1 MLEDGAN
8 TFILEQYSSSVSMAE
23 HTQLCATDD
32 QIGHYWGNKAEWE
45 QLSADLLLRAFMKES
60 TLEEELTAITDELLL
75 SKPVYVHKSSTA
87 EKLHRKITKM
97 FPNRDFRYAK

>member
-1 MLEDGAN
+1 
-8 TFILEQYSSSVSMAE
+8 
-23 HTQLCATDD
+23 
-32 QIGHYWGNKAEWE
+32 
-45 QLSADLLLRAFMKES
+45 MKES